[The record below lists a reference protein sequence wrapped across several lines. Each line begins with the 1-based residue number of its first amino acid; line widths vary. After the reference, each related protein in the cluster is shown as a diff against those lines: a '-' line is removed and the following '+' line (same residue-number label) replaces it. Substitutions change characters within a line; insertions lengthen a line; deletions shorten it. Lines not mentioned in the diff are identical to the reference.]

1 MKILKKATYTIVLLL
16 LGSFQLVG
24 QNPMTQN
31 IVDLVSGDSIF
42 NNIAL
47 LEQMERYTSDNN
59 LECVDHLI
67 SDFDING
74 IDTIYLQNYKQGWL
88 PNIIAIKYG
97 TLFSDSIYILGAHY
111 DSYLSGATG
120 ADDNASG
127 TSGVIEAARILSAY
141 EFEKTIMFVL
151 FSGEEMGRC
160 GSKAFADSAAN
171 NNIEISSMINLD
183 MISYVN
189 DGDDL
194 SVSICVN
201 NLSIDLMDRYINS
214 LTLYAKDLEYDVDS
228 TSMIVSAGDH
238 SSFWD
243 NNIPAIMLIDEIDLF
258 SDNFNNYIHT
268 NKDTLGLS
276 ANNKILAELITK
288 SVVATLME
296 IMIINRK
303 N

>member
-1 MKILKKATYTIVLLL
+1 MV
-16 LGSFQLVG
+16 
-24 QNPMTQN
+24 QN
-31 IVDLVSGDSIF
+31 IVNLVSGDSIF

-47 LEQMERYTSDNN
+47 LEQMERYTYDNN
-59 LECVDHLI
+59 LECVNHLI

-97 TLFSDSIYILGAHY
+97 TLFPDSIYILGGHY
-111 DSYLSGATG
+111 DSYISGAPG

-127 TSGVIEAARILSAY
+127 TSAVIEAARILSGYA
-141 EFEKTIMFVL
+141 FEKTIMFVL
-151 FSGEEMGRC
+151 FSGEEIGRC
-160 GSKAFADSAAN
+160 GSDAFADSVAN

-189 DGDDL
+189 DRDDL

-201 NLSIDLMDRYINS
+201 NLSIDLMDRYVNS
-214 LTLYAKDLEYDVDS
+214 LTLYVKDLKYEVDS

-238 SSFWD
+238 SSFWN
-243 NNIPAIMLIDEIDLF
+243 NNIPAIMLIDEIDIF

-268 NKDTLGLS
+268 NNDTLGLS
-276 ANNKILAELITK
+276 ANSKIIAELITK
-288 SVVATLME
+288 SVVATL
-296 IMIINRK
+296 IDILIIIK
-303 N
+303 